1 MISRDIAV
9 VDVHPRHWTNFI
21 RGPLEKPAGQK
32 KEWLVLVHH
41 DNRVVHAVVGGKPRP
56 ELLGTPVDDLAALRH
71 RFQASRVV
79 CVEKDFMRRTHTRFD
94 SSLTYDMDY
103 VEQLLTMVA
112 AFRKERGSGLRMD
125 PPSPPGPVPPFG
137 LVQFLFNRLWP
148 DNSSIILYVTD
159 EEEKSVWTSLILRK
173 RRGDLD
179 LLTTDLHLGPAGLD
193 PKNWKADRLRL
204 SQVVASRVAPLYLAC
219 FASLS
224 AWKSWHGAPLGSAT
238 LSHLRSAGELV
249 LEPFP
254 RRLEVLS
261 SAVRMLAKLRHSF
274 S

>member
-9 VDVHPRHWTNFI
+9 VDVHPEHWTNFI
-21 RGPLEKPAGQK
+21 RGPVEKPPAKGNG
-32 KEWLVLVHH
+32 WLVLVHH
-41 DNRVVHAVVGGKPRP
+41 DNRIIHAVMSGKPRP
-56 ELLGTPVDDLAALRH
+56 ELLGKPVDDLAALRH
-71 RFQASRVV
+71 SFQASRVV
-79 CVEKDFMRRTHTRFD
+79 CVEKEFMRRTHTRFD
-94 SSLTYDMDY
+94 SSLSYDMDY
-103 VEQLLTMVA
+103 VEQLLTMIA

-148 DNSSIILYVTD
+148 DNTSIILYVTD
-159 EEEKSVWTSLILRK
+159 EEKESVWTSLILRK

-179 LLTTDLHLGPAGLD
+179 LLTTDLHLGQAGLD

-204 SQVVASRVAPLYLAC
+204 TQVATSRVAPPYLAC
-219 FASLS
+219 FANLS
-224 AWKSWHGAPLGSAT
+224 AWRNWHGAPLGSAT
-238 LSHLRSAGELV
+238 LKHLRSAGELV
-249 LEPFP
+249 IEPFP

-261 SAVRMLAKLRHSF
+261 SVVRMLARLGHSF